1 MVRICDP
8 DADAIARV
16 AFIIISS
23 VFLFPTRLPLMVRI
37 RDPDAD
43 TVARVAFI
51 ITSSIFLFPARLPL
65 MVRIRDPDADAIARV
80 AFMPAPKPGRPVA
93 RTPSNRVA
101 PPPPHA
107 RAPPRFNSAGGQQ
120 QQQQHAPALKP
131 VCTLNLHLPD
141 LDSTVNSEMGESQTF
156 GDDARVFTHARRM
169 APTHVRMRF
178 HVFTHSCTHTVS
190 ITYTGCQIFVR
201 SLIHSPLPGC
211 LPSSRPFRHPSPP
224 LNSNLLSSSSF
235 LLPPP
240 PFSLYHLPPPP
251 FPPPPQVTLLCR
263 KRNTPSWCASLAL

>member
-1 MVRICDP
+1 
-8 DADAIARV
+8 
-16 AFIIISS
+16 
-23 VFLFPTRLPLMVRI
+23 
-37 RDPDAD
+37 
-43 TVARVAFI
+43 
-51 ITSSIFLFPARLPL
+51 

-201 SLIHSPLPGC
+201 ALIHSPLPGC
-211 LPSSRPFRHPSPP
+211 LPSPRPFRPPSPP

-235 LLPPP
+235 LLLHSLSSS
-240 PFSLYHLPPPP
+240 FSTSSPSELDMMSCSTSFTLTNSARTPTWLNSYAQRSGSFGLCTV
-251 FPPPPQVTLLCR
+251 VTVG
-263 KRNTPSWCASLAL
+263 SAL